1 MLTLVRV
8 QRLRTAMVTAING
21 MRLHMW
27 VMLRVPTSMPFRV
40 HFWVCQMKQRDQRL
54 VLSSE
59 REFAQS
65 FMFVT
70 TPDANKQSKR
80 DPNIPNRYWFDLP
93 PNWATQVDKDP
104 IIGIGEIYRAGA
116 IRHVKYWFSLELHN
130 AATGLPIEEYTVS
143 FTGHSFLGRD
153 SNFTNFVND
162 FLVDWKEAY
171 NAKNVELKA
180 AGLTPYMGYDVMIN
194 SMRYG
199 EMEEGDEGPWRSGKV
214 AKIIFDTDDGYYAPN
229 GLPHERWL
237 NHKLTS
243 STVGEV
249 VPHLTFELLNDD
261 AKRLLYGGLDV
272 SSVTKDRK
280 ITFTP
285 LWDHNP
291 MYIKSSISSL
301 TEDCYLGHTVSVSI
315 ARIRY
320 FRLSVD
326 TRKLW
331 IELYSVRDHK
341 VPSILPEDEE
351 DNVMI
356 EGVVYFDAK
365 FA

>member
-93 PNWATQVDKDP
+93 PNWAIQVDKDP
-104 IIGIGEIYRAGA
+104 IIGIGEIYRTGA
-116 IRHVKYWFSLELHN
+116 IRHVKYHFTLELLD
-130 AATGLPIEEYTVS
+130 AASGLPIEENTVS
-143 FTGHSFLGRD
+143 FTNHLFLRRD
-153 SNFTNFVND
+153 DNLSKFVNE
-162 FLVDWKEAY
+162 FVAEWKETL
-171 NAKNVELKA
+171 NAKNVELLA
-180 AGLTPYMGYDVMIN
+180 AGLTPYTTYDVMIESLMYVEVN
-194 SMRYG
+194 GVIVPRI
-199 EMEEGDEGPWRSGKV
+199 K
-214 AKIIFDTDDGYYAPN
+214 FDTLDGHWYPE
-229 GLPHERWL
+229 GGVTRWQ
-237 NHKLTS
+237 NVKLTS
-243 STVGEV
+243 TTSGEV
-249 VPHLTFELLNDD
+249 VPNLTLRLLNDD
-261 AKRLLYGGLDV
+261 ALRLFHSTTKDV
-272 SSVTKDRK
+272 SNVFEGAYALTIYPK
-280 ITFTP
+280 
-285 LWDHNP
+285 WDHNP

-301 TEDCYLGHTVSVSI
+301 TEDAYLGHTVSTSV

-320 FRLSVD
+320 FRISND
-326 TRKLW
+326 TRRIW
-331 IELYSVRDHK
+331 VELYSARDHRTAS
-341 VPSILPEDEE
+341 VLPDDEQ
-351 DNVMI
+351 DSVMI

-365 FA
+365 FAS